1 MLQITD
7 HCPRAHKRDSF
18 FLGLLLLRRETSRY
32 PYKGPSWIFI
42 KLGLAQSRE
51 DPPGLTK
58 CLGLLKIGPLEVLFK
73 YLNFHAKNISKYK
86 LLHSRVDP
94 TQKV

>member
-1 MLQITD
+1 MLQIAD

-51 DPPGLTK
+51 DPPGLTI
-58 CLGLLKIGPLEVLFK
+58 CLG
-73 YLNFHAKNISKYK
+73 
-86 LLHSRVDP
+86 
-94 TQKV
+94 